1 MRHWLYLWRPLSA
14 ALCPQMPSSLQS
26 AINCYAQTMSCPR
39 HFRPDTVIIIHA
51 IQCALSGP
59 AVSFDCLCGQLF
71 SMAEKL
77 HWLTKSCWGWRA
89 IKTEEFV
96 CYLEKPLKWQMLEV
110 EHGISC
116 MLFTKGKTH
125 VNDKYSLS
133 ITWRCFFTTDV
144 LPYFMKSKYRSMQE
158 IVWESEGT
166 KLTEDS
172 NAMLLQYLLTVSNT
186 LRRSSIK
193 RIACER
199 PV

>member
-1 MRHWLYLWRPLSA
+1 MYSRRGPLSA
-14 ALCPQMPSSLQS
+14 ALCPQMPSFMQS

-116 MLFTKGKTH
+116 MLFTNTRQETMRSTH
-125 VNDKYSLS
+125 WVHHEDASSQQMFCCTFGRANIEACKRLYENRKEQSLQ
-133 ITWRCFFTTDV
+133 R
-144 LPYFMKSKYRSMQE
+144 
-158 IVWESEGT
+158 
-166 KLTEDS
+166 TEVQCS
-172 NAMLLQYLLTVSNT
+172 YNT
-186 LRRSSIK
+186 Y
-193 RIACER
+193 
-199 PV
+199 